1 VSQPREPE
9 SAIGASDLLV
19 RREPGQFVAC
29 RSGRLITVAEFLSQA
44 NGLAQ
49 SLSDTGPVINLCEHR
64 YHFMLGFAAALARG
78 LATLL
83 PPNPLPETI
92 NVIHRKWPGS
102 QVLCDWPVALAD
114 APIVALDLSRTG
126 PPDNV
131 VVAASTLAAVAF
143 TSGSTGEPEPQPK
156 SWQALV
162 DGTAINLG
170 QYLAEATD
178 TYSIVATVPPQ
189 HMWGFESTV
198 LCALR
203 GPVIAH
209 DGRPFYPVDVR
220 DALLEVPAPRV
231 LVSTPVHL
239 RALIRSGMD
248 FPPVVRVL
256 SATAPMDA
264 ALAAAVESAFGAELV
279 EICGCTEVG
288 SMASR
293 RTALGHSWRLFAG
306 LEARVDGTTTFISAP
321 HLPTPVPLA
330 DQLEFA
336 PDGGFLLVGRT
347 EDLVKIGGKRGS
359 LAEVTRQMLAVP
371 GVEDAAVFS
380 PLDGTVE
387 TRLVAFVVTRTL
399 EPASVRETLL
409 RVMDPV
415 FIPRPILRVPSLP
428 RSATGKLTRAALLD
442 LYRRSCGEAPA
453 GP

>member
-1 VSQPREPE
+1 M
-9 SAIGASDLLV
+9 AV
-19 RREPGQFVAC
+19 R
-29 RSGRLITVAEFLSQA
+29 
-44 NGLAQ
+44 
-49 SLSDTGPVINLCEHR
+49 
-64 YHFMLGFAAALARG
+64 
-78 LATLL
+78 
-83 PPNPLPETI
+83 
-92 NVIHRKWPGS
+92 
-102 QVLCDWPVALAD
+102 
-114 APIVALDLSRTG
+114 
-126 PPDNV
+126 
-131 VVAASTLAAVAF
+131 
-143 TSGSTGEPEPQPK
+143 
-156 SWQALV
+156 
-162 DGTAINLG
+162 
-170 QYLAEATD
+170 
-178 TYSIVATVPPQ
+178 SIPT
-189 HMWGFESTV
+189 
-198 LCALR
+198 
-203 GPVIAH
+203 
-209 DGRPFYPVDVR
+209 DVR
-220 DALLEVPAPRV
+220 AALLEVPAPRV

-256 SATAPMDA
+256 SATAPMDV

-336 PDGGFLLVGRT
+336 PDGGFMLVGRT

-359 LAEVTRQMLAVP
+359 LAEVTRQVLAVP

-387 TRLVAFVVTRTL
+387 ARLVAFVVTRTL
-399 EPASVRETLL
+399 EPASVRATLL

-415 FIPRPILRVPSLP
+415 FIPRPILRVPALP
-428 RSATGKLTRAALLD
+428 RSATGKLTRATLLD
-442 LYRRSCGEAPA
+442 LYRRSCVEASA